1 MKELTGKIILKS
13 SNLWRKFT
21 VNEAD
26 IFDNVKLE
34 KNLTL
39 SLQISGV
46 IWQLN
51 FKCFNNVRI
60 LHKQTRFYH
69 GNKTI
74 VDEWIKRCAPPSPV
88 CLDFLEV

>member
-13 SNLWRKFT
+13 SNLWRKST

-39 SLQISGV
+39 SL
-46 IWQLN
+46 
-51 FKCFNNVRI
+51 
-60 LHKQTRFYH
+60 
-69 GNKTI
+69 
-74 VDEWIKRCAPPSPV
+74 
-88 CLDFLEV
+88 